1 MDTLLQDLRYA
12 ARTLARSRGFTLVA
26 VLTLALGI
34 GANSAIF
41 SVVNAVLLRP
51 LPFAEPDR
59 LDRIYSSIEGFGDV
73 YVSPPDFLQMQEA
86 TRAYE
91 RLAAYTFSS
100 PNVTGEG
107 DPVRLNGASV
117 SAPFFDV
124 LGVHPALGRT
134 FAADE
139 SEPGRDRVAV
149 LGHALWQERFAGS
162 PSVLGRTIQLNGRPY
177 EVIGVMPRGFHYP
190 GEREL
195 WTPLEYDQGF
205 RDDGNR
211 EAYYLT
217 VIGRRKPG
225 VTVGEGTADLAAIAG
240 RIEQAFPDIKEGFG
254 GRAVSLREEIVGDIA
269 TPLLVL
275 LGAVGLVLLIACV
288 NVANLLLARA
298 VARESELAVRA
309 ALGAERGRL
318 VRQLLTE
325 SVVLGL
331 LGGAMGLLLSVWG
344 TEWLLRLRPEG
355 IPRLDEL
362 GVDWSVV
369 GFTAV
374 LAVLTG
380 VLFGLVPAYQVTR
393 GDLASTIREGGRGGL
408 AGRGASRTRSAL
420 VVLQTALAVMLLSG
434 AGLLIRSF
442 VELSAVDP
450 GFRTERALALDL
462 SLPSAAYPEL
472 EQVRAFYATLEERVR
487 GLPGVEAVGSSSS
500 VPMSGF
506 YWGSP
511 LLVEGLP
518 EPRPGEDRVV
528 QIRIVT
534 PGFFPTMGVPVLRGR
549 GFLPSDGPS
558 SARVVLLTESAAARY
573 FPGQNPVGMRVAIPA
588 GDEPQW
594 AEVVG
599 IVGDVRGSDLT
610 EEVEPGLY
618 FAYSQRAGRQMSLVL
633 RTGSDPTT
641 LIPAIRREVQ
651 ALDSDLPIFN
661 ARTLEQAVGEAVS
674 QPRFYMLLLSIFGAT
689 ALGLSAIGIFGVMSY
704 SVAQR
709 TREIGIRIALGAA
722 PRTVLRMVV
731 GGALAL
737 ALSGVAIGMVGAS
750 AGTRLL
756 SALLFGV
763 RPSDPLTL
771 VSVALILTGVA
782 VAASY
787 LPARRAIRVDPMVA
801 LRE

>member
-12 ARTLARSRGFTLVA
+12 ARRLARSRGFTVVA

-51 LPFAEPDR
+51 LPFAEPER
-59 LDRIYSSIEGFGDV
+59 LDQIHSTIDEFGDIP
-73 YVSPPDFLQMQEA
+73 VSPPDFMQLREE

-91 RLAAYTFSS
+91 ELAAYTFSS
-100 PNVTGEG
+100 PNLTGNG
-107 DPVRLNGASV
+107 DPVRLNGSAV

-124 LGVHPALGRT
+124 LAVRPALGRT

-139 SEPGRDRVAV
+139 SEPGRERVAV
-149 LGHALWQERFAGS
+149 LGHALWRERFAGS
-162 PSVLGRTIQLNGRPY
+162 PSVIGQTVQLDGEPY
-177 EVIGVMPRGFHYP
+177 EVIGVMPEGFHFP

-195 WTPLEYDQGF
+195 WVPLQYGESF
-205 RDDGNR
+205 RDDGSR
-211 EAYYLT
+211 QAHYLS
-217 VIGRRKPG
+217 VIGRRKPD
-225 VTVGEGTADLAAIAG
+225 VTLEQGAADMAAVAA
-240 RIEQAFPDIKEGFG
+240 RIERAFPDIKAGFG
-254 GRAVSLREEIVGDIA
+254 GRAVSLREQLVGDIQ

-298 VARESELAVRA
+298 VARESELAVRS

-331 LGGAMGLLLSVWG
+331 LGGAMGLLLGVWG
-344 TEWLLRLRPEG
+344 TQWLLWLRPEG
-355 IPRLDEL
+355 IPRLEEV

-369 GFTAV
+369 GFTAL
-374 LAVLTG
+374 LALLTG

-393 GDLASTIREGGRGGL
+393 GDLASTIREGGRGAL
-408 AGRGASRTRSAL
+408 ASRGAARIRGAL
-420 VVLQTALAVMLLSG
+420 VVVQTALAVMLLCG

-442 VELSAVDP
+442 AELSAVDP
-450 GFRTERALALDL
+450 GFRTARVLAVDL
-462 SLPSAAYPEL
+462 SLPSAAYPEQ
-472 EQVRAFYATLEERVR
+472 EQVRAFYTTLEERVR
-487 GLPGVEAVGSSSS
+487 GLPGVEAVGTSSS
-500 VPMSGF
+500 VPMSGS

-511 LLVEGLP
+511 MRVEGLP
-518 EPRPGEDRVV
+518 APEREEDQVV
-528 QIRIVT
+528 QIRVVT
-534 PGFFPTMGVPVLRGR
+534 PGLLPAMGVPVLRGR
-549 GFLPSDGPS
+549 GFLSSDGPGS
-558 SARVVLLTESAAARY
+558 PRVALLTESAAARF
-573 FPGQNPVGMRVAIPA
+573 FPGRDPVGMRVSIPRN
-588 GDEPQW
+588 GEPQW

-610 EEVEPGLY
+610 EEIEPGLY
-618 FAYSQRAGRQMSLVL
+618 FLHSQQNGRQMSLVL
-633 RTGSDPTT
+633 RTGTDPMA
-641 LIPAIRREVQ
+641 LVSALRGEVQ
-651 ALDSDLPIFN
+651 ALDADLPVFN
-661 ARTLEQAVGEAVS
+661 VRTLEQALGEAVS

-689 ALGLSAIGIFGVMSY
+689 ALVLSAIGIFGVMSY
-704 SVAQR
+704 SVVQR
-709 TREIGIRIALGAA
+709 TREIGIRMALGAA
-722 PRTVLRMVV
+722 PGVVLRMVV
-731 GGALAL
+731 GGAVTLAL
-737 ALSGVAIGMVGAS
+737 GGVAIGLAGAA
-750 AGTRLL
+750 AGTQLL

-763 RPSDPLTL
+763 SPADPLTL

-782 VAASY
+782 VVAGY